1 VEEHEKKLM
10 GQRIKE
16 ERKRKNMSQDELAD
30 ILGMKRTNVSNYES
44 GRTIPPGDVLKRL
57 AEIFGVESDY
67 ILGASNIRRDVYF
80 EAGSVAENR
89 NPYYVITE
97 KDEKDIAKQLEAM
110 MENLDSNAALSF
122 MGEPMDEEDREL
134 LRISLE
140 NTLRM
145 SREMAKKKFTPKKY
159 RK

>member
-1 VEEHEKKLM
+1 MGIAEKLQKLM
-10 GQRIKE
+10 DSKGITK
-16 ERKRKNMSQDELAD
+16 
-30 ILGMKRTNVSNYES
+30 Y
-44 GRTIPPGDVLKRL
+44 RL
-57 AEIFGVESDY
+57 AKETGVSYTGITKILSEQTKNPQIDSLKLIADYFGKPLDY
-67 ILGASNIRRDVYF
+67 F
-80 EAGSVAENR
+80 AEEDQNEKE
-89 NPYYVITE
+89 YYELTK
-97 KDEKDIAKQLEAM
+97 KDEQDIAKKLESM
-110 MENLDSNAALSF
+110 MGELDSKSPLSF

>member
-1 VEEHEKKLM
+1 MYEIFEELLKKHNVTAYRVAKETGITTATFTSWKQGKYTPKQDKLQKIADYFGVTVDYLM
-10 GQRIKE
+10 GNSDNDIPKE
-16 ERKRKNMSQDELAD
+16 NLYHTLTK
-30 ILGMKRTNVSNYES
+30 
-44 GRTIPPGDVLKRL
+44 
-57 AEIFGVESDY
+57 
-67 ILGASNIRRDVYF
+67 
-80 EAGSVAENR
+80 
-89 NPYYVITE
+89 
-97 KDEKDIAKQLEAM
+97 KDEKDIAKKLEAM
-110 MENLDSNAALSF
+110 MNDLDSDSSLSF

>member
-1 VEEHEKKLM
+1 M
-10 GQRIKE
+10 
-16 ERKRKNMSQDELAD
+16 
-30 ILGMKRTNVSNYES
+30 Y
-44 GRTIPPGDVLKRL
+44 
-57 AEIFGVESDY
+57 EIFEQLLKEHNVTAYRVAKETGITTATLTSWKQGKYTPKQEKLQKIADYFGVTIDY
-67 ILGASNIRRDVYF
+67 LLGVSQEKTNSTETA
-80 EAGSVAENR
+80 
-89 NPYYVITE
+89 PYYSLTD
-97 KDEKDIAKQLEAM
+97 KDERDIAKKLEAM
-110 MENLDSNAALSF
+110 MNELDSDSSLSF